1 MGKSVFLILSIII
14 FSSTPFAYAQKNI
27 PEEKFISFLLN
38 QIESDKALT
47 FISPREIQTSQRLN
61 TSFLDVKSKLLL
73 NFSSSIRHDIKEK
86 IKEGEA
92 ASFQTTSLEDDYSKS
107 VLNMPSLNY
116 SVTFYFKNHEAITPL
131 TYFTQNW
138 KKQSGKYFDFLIS
151 DEKLFNSYCIN
162 KLDEFVDEMA
172 ALLKYSDFEL
182 ELLKEQK
189 ILYVFC
195 SNHDEITKI
204 TGSVS
209 KGRYLSEMDA
219 IVTTYSCHYHEVAHL
234 LLNYKIKENSLYPLP
249 FLQEG
254 FAVATGGRGGQSN
267 NVLND
272 VGYFIAR
279 YNYANYKPLFASEN
293 FMKEDPSISYPLSG
307 IFSKFLL
314 TTLNIEDYLSF
325 YNQTKVDT
333 TTKFFLD
340 FYNYITQYKSFKD
353 LVFSPSVEV
362 LEIIADS
369 SFFLSTQNPIENY
382 SSTKFNELIRD
393 KIYKGEKYY
402 FAIDKKE
409 INIYN
414 LYSNEL
420 IASYVNSFADNPV
433 EYFADGKYR
442 FYISKT
448 LLDENISDL
457 NFSYR

>member
-1 MGKSVFLILSIII
+1 MGKSVFLIFSIVFYSLTSFIQ
-14 FSSTPFAYAQKNI
+14 AQNNI
-27 PEEKFISFLLN
+27 PEERFISILLN
-38 QIESDKALT
+38 ENDSEDALM
-47 FISPREIQTSQRLN
+47 FISPHEIQTSQRLN
-61 TSFLDVKSKLLL
+61 TNYINVKSKLLL
-73 NFSSSIRHDIKEK
+73 NFSSSIRYDIKEK

-92 ASFQTTSLEDDYSKS
+92 ASFQTTSLGEGYSKS
-107 VLNMPSLNY
+107 VLSVPSLNY
-116 SVTFYFKNHEAITPL
+116 SVSFYFKNHQAITPL
-131 TYFTQNW
+131 TYFTRQW
-138 KKQSGKYFDFLIS
+138 KKQSGRYFDFLIS
-151 DEKLFNSYCIN
+151 DEKLFNFYCIN

-172 ALLKYSDFEL
+172 ALLKYSEYDL

-195 SNHDEITKI
+195 SNQDEIVNI

-209 KGRYLSEMDA
+209 KGRYLSELDA

-279 YNYANYKPLFASEN
+279 YNYANYKPLFEYEN
-293 FMKEDPSISYPLSG
+293 FMNEDPSISYPLSG

-333 TTKFFLD
+333 TNKLLHD
-340 FYNYITQYKSFKD
+340 FNNYITQYKSFKEI
-353 LVFSPSVEV
+353 VFSPSVEV
-362 LEIIADS
+362 QEIFADS
-369 SFFLSTQNPIENY
+369 SFFLTPESPVENY
-382 SSTKFNELIRD
+382 SSTKFNELFTV
-393 KIYKGEKYY
+393 KIYKGEKYF

-448 LLDENISDL
+448 LLDESINDL
-457 NFSYR
+457 KTGY